1 MSDKGMDEQFSAGPL
16 TRPSAL
22 EDEPLFRQRP
32 RFFIP
37 IDKPRFT
44 WILLGCNV
52 AMFII
57 TVLYGL
63 LYDGS
68 GDLLN
73 NSLRTLVF
81 FGAKVNEYIAQGE
94 VWRLLA
100 ATFLHAD
107 ILHLLF
113 NIYALSAL
121 GHQVEGYFGHG
132 RFLVIYLIGG
142 LWGSLASYAT
152 SPEISVGASGAI
164 FGLAGATAIYFW
176 RYHENFGNA
185 GRSVL
190 RNVMAVIAFNLVFG
204 FTNPQIDNAGHL
216 GGLIGGALIAWGLLP
231 TYRAPSTIQIG
242 NQPLQKVQR
251 IPIELLWV
259 AGHLAL
265 LWLGITFISQR
276 ILSGG

>member
-1 MSDKGMDEQFSAGPL
+1 MDDQFSAVRL
-16 TRPSAL
+16 TQPSAL
-22 EDEPLFRQRP
+22 DDEPLFRQRP

-37 IDKPRFT
+37 VAKPRFT

-57 TVLYGL
+57 TILYGL
-63 LYDGS
+63 RQYGS
-68 GDLLN
+68 WDLLTN
-73 NSLRTLVF
+73 LLPTLVF
-81 FGAKVNEYIAQGE
+81 FGAKVNELIAQGE
-94 VWRLLA
+94 VWRLFA

-132 RFLVIYLIGG
+132 RFLVIYLLAG

-176 RYHENFGNA
+176 RYHENFGDA

-216 GGLIGGALIAWGLLP
+216 GGLIGGAIVALGLLP
-231 TYRAPSTIQIG
+231 TYQAPSTIQIG
-242 NQPLQKVQR
+242 DQPLQKAHR
-251 IPIELLWV
+251 LPLELLWI
-259 AGHLAL
+259 AGHLVL
-265 LWLGITFISQR
+265 LWVGVTFISQR
-276 ILSGG
+276 LLAG